1 MDEGGPPQIIKVL
14 HVDDNQDFIDLVTI
28 RLRHLSDHISIEHA
42 GNGLE
47 ALSAIESQEYNC
59 VLCDYDMPEMDGF
72 ELLKNL
78 RKRGNKTPVI
88 LLSSSAN
95 ERVISSAREAGADDY
110 CTKESDEEYFN
121 KLLKRIREVV
131 RNHRRSILPE

>member
-1 MDEGGPPQIIKVL
+1 MDEGGPPQVIRVL

-28 RLRHLSDHISIEHA
+28 RLRDLSDQISIERA
-42 GNGLE
+42 GNGFE

-95 ERVISSAREAGADDY
+95 ERMISSAREAGADDY
-110 CTKESDEEYFN
+110 CPKESDEEYFN
-121 KLLKRIREVV
+121 RLLKRIREVV
-131 RNHRRSILPE
+131 RNHRRSIIPE